1 MAKEIVG
8 DRICKQG
15 HLAVSTSA
23 AIFDDQRQRL
33 LLLKRADNGLWCV
46 PGGSMEP
53 GESLTEACIREVL
66 EETGLKVVTKRLIST
81 ITNPHWLLE
90 YPNGNRLQYVILH
103 FEAKMISGN
112 LTLGDETIDLK
123 YYSQDEIANLQVH
136 PLDRLRI
143 ADSFNESEQTIIH
156 DMFDI

>member
-8 DRICKQG
+8 ERAGKQG

-23 AIFDDQRQRL
+23 ALFDKQRQRL

-53 GESLTEACIREVL
+53 GESLTEACVREVL
-66 EETGLKVVTKRLIST
+66 EETGLKVATKRLIST

-90 YPNGNRLQYVILH
+90 YPNGKCLQYVILH
-103 FEAKMISGN
+103 FEVIMISGN
-112 LTLGDETIDLK
+112 LTLGTETIDLK
-123 YYSQDEIANLQVH
+123 YYSQDEIASLQVH

-143 ADSFNESEQTIIH
+143 ADSFKKSKKTIVH

>member
-8 DRICKQG
+8 ERICKQG

-23 AIFDDQRQRL
+23 AIFDVQRQQL
-33 LLLKRADNGLWCV
+33 LLQRRADNGLWCV

-53 GESLTEACIREVL
+53 GETLSEACAREVL
-66 EETGLKVVTKRLIST
+66 EETGLHVITKRLISI

-103 FEAKMISGN
+103 FEVETISGV
-112 LTLGDETIDLK
+112 LTLGEETIDLK
-123 YYSQDEIANLQVH
+123 FFSQSEIDVLQVH

-143 ADSFNESEQTIIH
+143 ADSFTKQKDTIVH
-156 DMFDI
+156 NVFDI

>member
-1 MAKEIVG
+1 MVKEIVG
-8 DRICKQG
+8 ERVGKQG
-15 HLAVSTSA
+15 YLAVSTSA

-33 LLLKRADNGLWCV
+33 LLLKRAGNGLWCV

-53 GESLTEACIREVL
+53 GESLTEACVREVL

-90 YPNGNRLQYVILH
+90 YPNGNRRQYVILH
-103 FEAKMISGN
+103 FEVKMISGN
-112 LTLGDETIDLK
+112 LTLGEETADLK
-123 YYSQDEIANLQVH
+123 YYSQVEIARLQVH

-143 ADSFNESEQTIIH
+143 ADSFSESEQTIIH